1 MAALNKE
8 AAFYV
13 LKIPSDR
20 VFNTSAR
27 VSLALRGQ
35 ISIYVMQTGQPSILK
50 ALATAGGGGGVE
62 PTLVCAVKKKKGG
75 RKNNSKS
82 LCWSGNWLT

>member
-13 LKIPSDR
+13 LKIPSDT
-20 VFNTSAR
+20 VFNTSAG
-27 VSLALRGQ
+27 VSLGLGGQ

-50 ALATAGGGGGVE
+50 ALATAGGGGGVG
-62 PTLVCAVKKKKGG
+62 PTLVCAVKKKG
-75 RKNNSKS
+75 RKNNSKT
-82 LCWSGNWLT
+82 LFWSGNWLT